1 MTIIYV
7 FLFYL
12 DILANNNTN
21 IKSDLILLNN

>member
-1 MTIIYV
+1 MFFYV

-21 IKSDLILLNN
+21 IKSDRILLSN